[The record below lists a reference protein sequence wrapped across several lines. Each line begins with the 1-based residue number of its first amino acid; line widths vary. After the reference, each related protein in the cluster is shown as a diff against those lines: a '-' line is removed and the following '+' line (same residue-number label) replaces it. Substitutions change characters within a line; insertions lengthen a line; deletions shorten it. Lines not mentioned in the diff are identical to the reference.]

1 MYLLVRAQIPN
12 FDLRVGAR
20 GGHVPAVRIH
30 RHGTNGTAMGQ
41 HLHEG
46 VSHVGRPQRDGAVA
60 VAEVRDG
67 VLGIMGHRVARAEL
81 GAKLRD
87 DLAVGGVLIPKDA
100 LLADRGEQKMV
111 GKEIQAIRLSVL
123 LQAVNLDAP
132 VIVDVHVLLL
142 RGGEK
147 LPAVKELDVARGL
160 LELHLGD
167 ELVVSPANHGD
178 VPFATAHQK
187 VATIGGEIDD
197 VRAEGR
203 KVEVERFA
211 CGVDV
216 DCGGELSLLKTVGAL
231 HALGFH
237 GAGGGRQEP
246 LLVQRGV
253 RRRLIRE
260 RLRVAHMRLGLAI
273 GDLLRVDRRALGEL
287 LRAGVQLALQAL
299 LARHHVLDFSTAAAA
314 LGRFAL
320 HHVTLAP
327 LVHLA
332 LAATLLHAPAAGGV
346 ERGHH
351 HTARSGTRARKAAP
365 RRVAAD
371 TFRDGETSAASL
383 SEERAIGI
391 FTFH

>member
-1 MYLLVRAQIPN
+1 MLG
-12 FDLRVGAR
+12 D
-20 GGHVPAVRIH
+20 
-30 RHGTNGTAMGQ
+30 
-41 HLHEG
+41 
-46 VSHVGRPQRDGAVA
+46 QRDGAVA

-111 GKEIQAIRLSVL
+111 GKEIQAIRLNVL

-197 VRAEGR
+197 LRAEGR
-203 KVEVERFA
+203 KVEVERSRA
-211 CGVDV
+211 
-216 DCGGELSLLKTVGAL
+216 AL
-231 HALGFH
+231 T
-237 GAGGGRQEP
+237 
-246 LLVQRGV
+246 
-253 RRRLIRE
+253 
-260 RLRVAHMRLGLAI
+260 
-273 GDLLRVDRRALGEL
+273 
-287 LRAGVQLALQAL
+287 
-299 LARHHVLDFSTAAAA
+299 STAAASSA
-314 LGRFAL
+314 CWKRQVCSMPSAS
-320 HHVTLAP
+320 TAP
-327 LVHLA
+327 
-332 LAATLLHAPAAGGV
+332 G
-346 ERGHH
+346 
-351 HTARSGTRARKAAP
+351 
-365 RRVAAD
+365 
-371 TFRDGETSAASL
+371 
-383 SEERAIGI
+383 
-391 FTFH
+391 